1 MSTQPP
7 TNFQVERLDDLPLLM
22 EHLKR
27 MEIAKL
33 VDEHI
38 PVHGNWQGL
47 SLGWT
52 VTVWLAHVLSQA
64 DHCLSHVQEWVAIH
78 EETLREV
85 TGIESLRELDFT
97 DDRLQ
102 EVLRYLNKDVEWTQ
116 YERAQ
121 GQHLIRVYEL
131 PTEVVRLDT
140 TTASTFQA
148 VNPDGILR
156 LGVSKDHRPDLAQLK
171 VMLGTLDPLGLPL
184 ATQVVP
190 GNSADDPLYLPAI
203 EQVRTIL
210 DRKGVLFVGD
220 SKMSA
225 LETRRVIDAGG
236 DYYLTPL
243 SAKVITPKVL
253 DGYLNPM
260 WREENP
266 ALATPVYQ
274 QGNSGERELIAEGF
288 EITEDIRVEKDGDT
302 HAWKE
307 RRLVVR
313 SVGHARAQ
321 EASLDE
327 RLAKAEE
334 ALHDLTQRRRGKKRF
349 TALVEMASA
358 VQEVLERFQVVGL
371 LEATGHEQVTE
382 QTVRGYAGKAERVK
396 RRVTFTVEVQRRE
409 EAIQAARR
417 RLGWRVYAN
426 NAPAECFS
434 LEKLILVYR
443 AQFIIE
449 RDHSRLKGQPLSL
462 TPFHLQREDH
472 ITGMVRLLSV
482 ALCALTLFDFLFR
495 QALGI
500 AEEPLRGLYPGN
512 PKRATRRPSAELVL
526 RAFRNISRVSLPG
539 APPILGPL
547 TALQLRVLKL
557 VGFSESIYTRFGAI
571 ALTG

>member
-1 MSTQPP
+1 MSTQPH
-7 TNFQVERLDDLPLLM
+7 TNFQGERLDDLPLLM

-38 PVHGNWQGL
+38 PVHGNGQGL
-47 SLGWT
+47 RLGWT
-52 VTVWLAHVLSQA
+52 VTVWRAHLLSQA
-64 DHCLSHVQEWVAIH
+64 DHGLSHVQAWVAIH

-102 EVLRYLNKDVEWTQ
+102 EGLRYLNQDAEWTQ

-121 GQHLIRVYEL
+121 GQPLIRVDEW
-131 PTEVVRLDT
+131 PTEVVRLDPP
-140 TTASTFQA
+140 TASTFQA

-156 LGVSKDHRPDLAQLK
+156 LGVSKDHRPDLAQLQ
-171 VMLGTLDPLGLPL
+171 VMLGTLDPRGLPL

-190 GNSADDPLYLPAI
+190 GHSADDPRYLPAI
-203 EQVRTIL
+203 EPVRTML
-210 DRKGVLFVGD
+210 HRKGVRFVGD
-220 SKMSA
+220 RKRSA
-225 LETRRVIDAGG
+225 LETRRVMAAGG
-236 DYYLTPL
+236 DDDVTPR
-243 SAKVITPKVL
+243 SAKVITPEVL
-253 DGYLNPM
+253 DGSLNPL

-266 ALATPVYQ
+266 VLATPVYPP
-274 QGNSGERELIAEGF
+274 GNPGERELIAEGF
-288 EITEDIRVEKDGDT
+288 ESTEDSRVEQDGDRPT
-302 HAWKE
+302 GKE

-313 SVGHARAQ
+313 PVGHARAQ

-327 RLAKAEE
+327 RLVKAEE
-334 ALHDLTQRRRGKKRF
+334 ALHDLTHRRRGKQRC
-349 TALVEMASA
+349 TAWVEMASA
-358 VQEVLERFQVVGL
+358 VQEVLERLQGVGL

-382 QTVRGYAGKAERVK
+382 PTVRGYAGNAERVK
-396 RRVTFTVEVQRRE
+396 RWLPFTVEVQRRA

-426 NAPAECFS
+426 TAPAECCS
-434 LEKLILVYR
+434 LEQLVLVYR
-443 AQFIIE
+443 AQCIME
-449 RDHSRLKGQPLSL
+449 RDHRRLKGQPLSL

-472 ITGMVRLLSV
+472 LTGMVRLLSV
-482 ALCALTLFDFLFR
+482 ALGALTRFDFLFR

-526 RAFRNISRVSLPG
+526 RAFRNISRVSRPG

-547 TALQLRVLKL
+547 TALPLRVLKL
-557 VGFSESIYTRFGAI
+557 LGFSESIYTRFGAI